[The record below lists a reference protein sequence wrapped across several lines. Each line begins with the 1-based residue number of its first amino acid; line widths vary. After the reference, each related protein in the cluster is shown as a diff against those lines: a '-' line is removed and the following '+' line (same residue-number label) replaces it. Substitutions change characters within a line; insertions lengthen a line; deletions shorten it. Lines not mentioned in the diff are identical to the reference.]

1 MVSKI
6 QIKPSKNAENEA
18 ILSGHRGLVFKK
30 GRNEGQMRTFFRH
43 ILWTR
48 IRKLPKIL
56 PVISKFR
63 EKYYFCEPTLLN
75 LAVVAQFAVNRK
87 TGCDR
92 RAKLLWPQYASAAW
106 NGIKNPFFSRR

>member
-63 EKYYFCEPTLLN
+63 EKYYFCKPTLLN

-87 TGCDR
+87 NRLRQTG
-92 RAKLLWPQYASAAW
+92 QIIMAAIRFGCMEW
-106 NGIKNPFFSRR
+106 N